1 MQLNQLSL
9 TEACTEIAEGRITSE
24 NLVRACLAR
33 IAEREPLTLAWAS
46 IDREAALAAARHA
59 DTAVLLKDGA
69 LGPLHGVPIGVKDII
84 DTVDLPTE
92 YNSPI
97 YRGHRPAKD
106 AACVAILRAAGAIVL
121 GKTETIEFAAHG
133 RNPVTRNPHDP
144 RRTPGGSS
152 SGSAAAV
159 AEAMVPLTLGTQTG
173 GSVIRPAAFCGVF
186 GFKPTYGTVSTE
198 GAKPFSVRLDTI
210 GWFAR
215 ALPDIVRI
223 CEVFE
228 VFDRP
233 QPPAPPP
240 AKLTLGVC
248 RTPYWERGDRN
259 MRNAFEDAL
268 LRLAAVGTTL
278 VDVELGEKFSKIN
291 DLKEIIMRAEGRV
304 AFLSLQRTHPH
315 MLSPGIRKR
324 MTRNEDRV
332 LLEALDHT
340 AELQMAFDR
349 MASKVDAVVTPSTT
363 GVAPL
368 GLHYAGDPIFNGLW
382 TLLHGPCLTVPV
394 LASTEGLPLGLQLV
408 GPRYSDARMLA
419 AAATVVDI
427 LKLSA
432 VPTAGQVRTDNRRA
446 T

>member
-24 NLVRACLAR
+24 NLVRACLVR

-46 IDREAALAAARHA
+46 IDREAALAAARDA

-228 VFDRP
+228 VSDRP

-240 AKLTLGVC
+240 GKLTLGVC
-248 RTPYWERGDRN
+248 RTPYWERGDPN

-324 MTRNEDRV
+324 MGRNEDRV

-432 VPTAGQVRTDNRRA
+432 VPTAGQVRADNRRA